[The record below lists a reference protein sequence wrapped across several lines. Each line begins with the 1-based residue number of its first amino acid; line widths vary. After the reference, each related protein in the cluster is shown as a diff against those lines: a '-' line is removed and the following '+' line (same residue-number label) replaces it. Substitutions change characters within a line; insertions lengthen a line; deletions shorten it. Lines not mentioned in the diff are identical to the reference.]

1 MMIMKTY
8 KKIYNFFIGAVVAC
22 AIWSCDDDFLEKNPL
37 DSLSSE
43 TFWQTEDHVV
53 TGLAGV
59 YATLTD
65 NYLGYERVYFECLS
79 DNAANALPNFEQ
91 RFLYEMTIGALSAV
105 SGGALNNMFL
115 QPYKAVTACNYF
127 LANADNALE
136 DPLLTEND
144 LEVYKAEVRFV
155 RALAY
160 FDVVQ
165 LWGDAPLYK
174 GFPDNLDEMVVPK
187 SSSADIYQL
196 IEDDLNFAI
205 ANLPDVPYS
214 GHAVKGSAQ
223 GLLGRVLLTQEKWDE
238 AANVLKEVID
248 GGKFQLAD
256 SYKDIFLKGGQANPS
271 VNTEILFSTK
281 YSMNNV
287 HRVDPVP
294 AGIYLELG
302 QQYYLQPFAD
312 LADVYQMSNGDD
324 PSSTSLPSENYQN
337 RDPRLDMTIKLP
349 NESWPNDVPI
359 FSSST
364 GFVME
369 KYVDLDVMPLTS
381 EDAFESDNDF
391 VHLRYADILLMYAEA
406 KNEANGPDASV
417 YEAIDEVRGRTGVNM
432 PEVDRG
438 AFADQGSLR
447 EFIRN
452 ERRVELALEG
462 LRYFDLKRWK
472 IAQSELDGMP
482 TTNGNIMVFKD
493 HFYKLPFPQAE
504 LDSNPEL
511 VQNDGY

>member
-1 MMIMKTY
+1 MKINN
-8 KKIYNFFIGAVVAC
+8 KISNWIIGAVLVCTAL
-22 AIWSCDDDFLEKNPL
+22 ACDDDFLEKNPL

-65 NYLGYERVYFECLS
+65 NYLGYERVYYECLS
-79 DNAANALPNFEQ
+79 DNAVNAMPNFEQ
-91 RFLYEMTIGALSAV
+91 TNLYEMTIGALSAT

-115 QPYKAVTACNYF
+115 QPYKAITACNYF
-127 LANADNALE
+127 LANADGALE
-136 DPLLTEND
+136 DPLLTEDELN
-144 LEVYKAEVRFV
+144 VYKAEVRFI

-165 LWGDAPLYK
+165 LWGEAPLYTA
-174 GFPDNLDEMVVPK
+174 FPDDLDEMVVPK
-187 SSSADIYQL
+187 SPVADIYQL
-196 IEDDLNFAI
+196 IEEDLNFAI
-205 ANLPDVPYS
+205 STLPDTPYS

-223 GLLGRVLLTQEKWDE
+223 GLLGRVLLTQEKWAE
-238 AANVLKEVID
+238 AADVLKDVID
-248 GGKFQLAD
+248 GGKFRLAD

-271 VNTEILFSTK
+271 VNAEILFSTK
-281 YSMNNV
+281 YSSNDV

-294 AGIYLELG
+294 AGLYLELG

-312 LADVYQMSNGDD
+312 LADAYQMSNGDD
-324 PSSTSLPSENYQN
+324 PASTSLPSENYQN
-337 RDPRLDMTIKLP
+337 RDPRLDMTMKLP
-349 NESWPNDVPI
+349 DESWPNDVPI
-359 FSSST
+359 FSSMT

-369 KYVDLDVMPLTS
+369 KYVDLAVMPLTS

-406 KNEANGPDASV
+406 KNEASGPDGSV
-417 YEAIDEVRGRTGVNM
+417 YNALDEVRGRSGVNM
-432 PEVDRG
+432 PAVDRTMY
-438 AFADQGSLR
+438 ADQGSLR

-462 LRYFDLKRWK
+462 HRYFDLKRWG
-472 IAQSELDGMP
+472 IAKEKLDGMP
-482 TTNGNIMVFKD
+482 TTGGNIMVFKD
-493 HFYKLPFPQAE
+493 HFYKLPFPQSE

-511 VQNDGY
+511 VQNEGY

>member
-1 MMIMKTY
+1 MRK
-8 KKIYNFFIGAVVAC
+8 YNNIPKWIISAALVVTTF
-22 AIWSCDDDFLEKNPL
+22 SCDKDFLEKNPL

-43 TFWQTEDHVV
+43 TFWQNEDHVI

-91 RFLYEMTIGALSAV
+91 ANLYEMTIGALSAA
-105 SGGALNNMFL
+105 SGGALNNMFS
-115 QPYKAVTACNYF
+115 QPYKAITASNYF
-127 LANADNALE
+127 LANADKALV
-136 DPLLTEND
+136 DPLLTEAELD
-144 LEVYKAEVRFV
+144 VYKAEVRFV

-165 LWGDAPLYK
+165 LWGEAPLYTE
-174 GFPDNLDEMVVPK
+174 FPENLEEMSVPK

-205 ANLPDVPYS
+205 ATLPDAAYS

-223 GLLGRVLLTQEKWDE
+223 GLLGKVLLTQEKWAE
-238 AANVLKEVID
+238 AADVLKILID
-248 GGKFQLAD
+248 GGKFQIAD
-256 SYKDIFLKGGQANPS
+256 SYNDIFLKAGQANPS
-271 VNTEILFSTK
+271 VKREILFSTK
-281 YSMNNV
+281 YSANDV
-287 HRVDPVP
+287 HRIDPVP
-294 AGIYLELG
+294 AGLYLELG

-312 LADVYQMSNGDD
+312 LADAYQMSNGDD
-324 PSSTSLPSENYQN
+324 PSSTTLPSENYEN

-349 NESWPNDVPI
+349 NESWPNHVPI
-359 FSSST
+359 FSSTT

-369 KYVDLDVMPLTS
+369 KYVDLSTMPLTS

-406 KNEANGPDASV
+406 KNEATGPDGNV
-417 YEAIDEVRGRTGVNM
+417 YDALDEVRGRTGVDM
-432 PEVDRG
+432 PAVDRTVN
-438 AFADQGSLR
+438 ADQSVLR

-462 LRYFDLKRWK
+462 HRYFDIKRWR
-472 IAQSELDGMP
+472 IAQANLDGKP
-482 TTNGNIMVFKD
+482 TTNGNTMVFKENN
-493 HFYKLPFPQAE
+493 YKLPFPQSE

-511 VQNDGY
+511 VQNEGY